1 MQHLGRQQVGWQHTD
16 WQHWG
21 LQPLEMQHLGRQQ
34 VDTPQLGRQQVVLQQ
49 VVWQQL
55 GLQQV
60 SWQRSWPQPW
70 SEQTEPQHELTMV
83 SEGGGWGWVSRAVS
97 FSSLGGSL
105 ALSPLYTLLKGC
117 SDYVIISLLLFILLE
132 KLIT

>member
-1 MQHLGRQQVGWQHTD
+1 MGWQHTD

-21 LQPLEMQHLGRQQ
+21 LQQLEMQHLGRQQ

-83 SEGGGWGWVSRAVS
+83 SEGGGSGWVSRRVS
-97 FSSLGGSL
+97 FLSLGVLLPRG
-105 ALSPLYTLLKGC
+105 PFYTQLRDSC
-117 SDYVIISLLLFILLE
+117 DYGDTIFFLLF
-132 KLIT
+132 T